1 MQAPW
6 RNFRVTVDQ
15 VELLTGYDFFSQV
28 GKNTQALIERRRDN
42 Q

>member
-6 RNFRVTVDQ
+6 RNFRVTVDA
-15 VELLTGYDFFSQV
+15 VENITGYDFFSNV
-28 GKNTQALIERRRDN
+28 PMNTQAIIERRRDT

>member
-15 VELLTGYDFFSQV
+15 VERLTGYDFFSNI
-28 GKNTQALIERRRDN
+28 GKNTQLLIEQRRDT